1 MLPDIKKVGDSFS
14 VAKTNIAPDRVIDDF
29 KQGSVGDCWFLLSV
43 KALSKSKQGKEII
56 KKTINPNK
64 NGSISITF
72 QGDKSHKVYKV
83 SEDELINRTELS
95 QGDADTRA
103 LEIAAEKYC
112 TDHKQNFKDGNNYI
126 TAFDMLLSRDSIFET
141 VVEGDGNE
149 TVCFQKGSLRTKQ
162 ILIID
167 KQKNGREIKQM
178 LKKKSEKPDIVLV
191 ATIDKNDTDP
201 KSFIKDHA
209 YMVESVDY
217 KNGKV
222 VLIEP
227 HDTTKRIPTD
237 IDSFIKSFNYVSMIP
252 ENNLENNLK
261 LLSTW
266 KKLTMTK
273 LESKYIYGIE
283 MDTDYP
289 DPQQ

>member
-1 MLPDIKKVGDSFS
+1 MLPDIKKVGGSFS
-14 VAKTNIAPDRVIDDF
+14 ATKTNIAPDKVIDDF

-43 KALSKSKQGKEII
+43 KALSNSEQGKEII
-56 KKTINPNK
+56 KKTINPNED
-64 NGSISITF
+64 GSTSIIF

-112 TDHKQNFKDGNNYI
+112 IDHKQNFKDGNNYI

-141 VVEGDGNE
+141 VGEGKDNE

-167 KQKNGREIKQM
+167 QQKNGPEIQQM

-191 ATIDKNDTDP
+191 AVIDKNDATSTP
-201 KSFIKDHA
+201 FIKDHA

-217 KNGKV
+217 KNEKV

-237 IDSFIKSFNYVSMIP
+237 MDSFRKYFKHASMIP

-266 KKLTMTK
+266 GKLTMTK

-283 MDTDYP
+283 MATDYP